1 MFNLNDALHF
11 VRVVDHGGFTA
22 AARRTGIAKSTLAKR
37 VAALEAELG
46 VRLIQR
52 SSRRFS
58 VTDAGKDFHRHAAA
72 MLIEA
77 ETAEDLVRGRMA
89 EPSGMV
95 RITAS
100 IPTAQNALAGPLV
113 ELALAYPKLQ
123 VAIEATDRF
132 VDLLQEGF
140 DIAVRD
146 HFGPLPDSGL
156 LQRTIGS
163 DPFFLVAAPAYLAA
177 HGHPQAPA
185 DLATHRALAS
195 GLQAGSWRLEHVD
208 GSTAEARP
216 AAAFHANEASL
227 LLAAAVGGLGIACL
241 PRKLCL
247 AALQAG
253 TVARVLPDWT
263 AGRVTT
269 TLLMPHRRG
278 QLPSVRLVADALARH
293 ARESEAFL

>member
-1 MFNLNDALHF
+1 MFNLNDAFHF

-22 AARRTGIAKSTLAKR
+22 AARATGIAKSTLAKR
-37 VAALEAELG
+37 VGMLETELG

-77 ETAEDLVRGRMA
+77 ETAENLVRGRMA
-89 EPSGMV
+89 EPSGVV

-100 IPTAQNALAGPLV
+100 IPTAQSLLAQPLV

-123 VAIEATDRF
+123 VAVEASDRF
-132 VDLLQEGF
+132 VDLLQEGI

-156 LQRTIGS
+156 LQRTVGS
-163 DPFFLVAAPAYLAA
+163 DPVFLLAAPGYLAA

-185 DLATHRALAS
+185 GLSMHR
-195 GLQAGSWRLEHVD
+195 GLMAGLHAEAWRLEHAD
-208 GSTAEARP
+208 GTALDARP
-216 AAAFHANEASL
+216 IPAFRANESSL
-227 LLAAAVGGLGIACL
+227 LLAAAAAGLGIACL

-253 TVARVLPDWT
+253 AVERVLPDWT
-263 AGRVTT
+263 AGQVTT

-278 QLPSVRLVADALARH
+278 QLPSVRLVADTLARH
-293 ARESEAFL
+293 MR

>member
-1 MFNLNDALHF
+1 MFNLNDAFYF

-22 AARRTGIAKSTLAKR
+22 AARLTGIAKSTLAKR
-37 VAALEAELG
+37 VGMLEAELG

-77 ETAEDLVRGRMA
+77 ETAENLVRGRMA
-89 EPSGMV
+89 EPSGVV

-100 IPTAQNALAGPLV
+100 IPTAQSTLAQPLV

-123 VAIEATDRF
+123 VAIEASDRF
-132 VDLLQEGF
+132 VDLLQEGI

-163 DPFFLVAAPAYLAA
+163 DPIFLVAAPAYLAA

-185 DLATHRALAS
+185 ELATHRGLMS
-195 GLQAGSWRLEHVD
+195 GLHAELWRLEHAD
-208 GSTAEARP
+208 GAAQDARP
-216 AAAFHANEASL
+216 VPVFRANESSL
-227 LLAAAVGGLGIACL
+227 LLAAAAAGLGIACL

-247 AALQAG
+247 AALDAG
-253 TVARVLPDWT
+253 SVERVLPDWN

-293 ARESEAFL
+293 M

>member
-1 MFNLNDALHF
+1 MFNLNDAFYF

-22 AARRTGIAKSTLAKR
+22 AARATSIAKSTLAKR
-37 VAALEAELG
+37 VGMLEAELG

-77 ETAEDLVRGRMA
+77 ETAENLVRGRMA
-89 EPSGMV
+89 EPSGVV

-100 IPTAQNALAGPLV
+100 IPTAQSTLARPLV

-123 VAIEATDRF
+123 VAIEASDRF
-132 VDLLQEGF
+132 VDLLQEGI

-146 HFGPLPDSGL
+146 HFAPLPDSGL

-163 DPFFLVAAPAYLAA
+163 DPVFLLAAPAYLAA
-177 HGHPQAPA
+177 HGRPQTPG
-185 DLATHRALAS
+185 DLSTHR
-195 GLQAGSWRLEHVD
+195 GLMAGLRVETWRLEHAD
-208 GSTAEARP
+208 GTALDAHPVP
-216 AAAFHANEASL
+216 AFRANESSL
-227 LLAAAVGGLGIACL
+227 LLAATAAGLGITCL

-247 AALQAG
+247 AALEAG
-253 TVARVLPDWT
+253 SVERVLPDWT

-293 ARESEAFL
+293 M